1 MAAAITPNMM
11 MCKPNAFVSNSV
23 GWKHICKV
31 SSSGI
36 AIITR
41 SWGYTQPGSFIIA
54 YNTNGLIDINAI
66 YANGGEAAIKKFR
79 LSEDSSGRYI
89 DFYYAM
95 DKGNIIRCI
104 VLDCAGI
111 DASFGGVDADSC
123 TLIGNEIS
131 V

>member
-1 MAAAITPNMM
+1 M
-11 MCKPNAFVSNSV
+11 MCKPCIFNSDSV

-41 SWGYTQPGSFIIA
+41 SWSYTKPGSFIIA
-54 YNTNGLIDINAI
+54 YNTNGFIDINAI
-66 YANGGEAAIKKFR
+66 YANGSEQAIKKFR
-79 LSEDSSGRYI
+79 LSRDSNGEYI
-89 DFYYAM
+89 DYYYALDRLNLM
-95 DKGNIIRCI
+95 QCI

>member
-11 MCKPNAFVSNSV
+11 MCQPNAFVSNSV

-31 SSSGI
+31 SSAGI

-41 SWGYTQPGSFIIA
+41 DWSNTQPGSFIIS
-54 YNTNGLIDINAI
+54 YNVHGLIDIKAI
-66 YANGGEAAIKKFR
+66 YANGNEMAIKKFR
-79 LSEDSSGRYI
+79 LSQDSNGKYI
-89 DFYYAM
+89 DYYYAI
-95 DKGNIIRCI
+95 DKDNIIRCI
-104 VLDCAGI
+104 VLDCLRI